1 MKYYQWRMLM
11 TRRIFVIMF
20 VIVFSMI
27 ILVNYKPILKKIFP
41 LQYNQSVMK
50 YSAQYDMDPYLIYS
64 IIRVESK
71 FNPYAKSNKGATGLM
86 QITPQTGM
94 YIAELLNI
102 DSFDENQLY
111 NPDLNIQFGSFYFSK
126 LYKDFNAD
134 INCALAAY
142 NGGSGNVTKWITTN
156 DKGEKYLDVEKI
168 PFNETRNYILR
179 VKKIYNIYN
188 FLYKT

>member
-1 MKYYQWRMLM
+1 M